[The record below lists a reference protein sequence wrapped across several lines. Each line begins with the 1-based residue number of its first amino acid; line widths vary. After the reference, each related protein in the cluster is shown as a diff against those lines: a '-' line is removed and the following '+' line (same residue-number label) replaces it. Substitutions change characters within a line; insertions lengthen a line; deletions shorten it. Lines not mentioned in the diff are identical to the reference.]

1 MTAYLMK
8 KGISLTAVL
17 FLVSLTVFS
26 VLFVLPGDPA
36 QIILGINASP
46 ETLAAL
52 RARLGLDQPFWVQY
66 GGWIGSLLKG
76 TGGHSIT
83 YDTAV
88 FDLISSRL

>member
-1 MTAYLMK
+1 MTSYLIK
-8 KGISLTAVL
+8 KMVSLAAVL

-52 RARLGLDQPFWVQY
+52 KEWALVRNRQVELVTLGALHKAGY
-66 GGWIGSLLKG
+66 
-76 TGGHSIT
+76 
-83 YDTAV
+83 
-88 FDLISSRL
+88 